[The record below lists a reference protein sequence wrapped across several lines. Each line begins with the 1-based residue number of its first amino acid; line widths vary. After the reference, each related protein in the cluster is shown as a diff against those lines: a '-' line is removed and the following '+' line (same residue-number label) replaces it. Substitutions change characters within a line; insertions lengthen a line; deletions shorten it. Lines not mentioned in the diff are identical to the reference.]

1 MTLIQ
6 RALSNSG
13 CIRNSIKN
21 RIKDSL
27 SDNRFRTL
35 TIKQKMQSL
44 FNRGCRGH
52 SMRQRMRVSLYQTAD
67 AGVSLS
73 DSGCIRYSI
82 RKELQE
88 SSFYIRHR
96 MQDFLLQRM
105 QEPLHQKHLRY
116 RGCRSFSFYKRMHK
130 SLFHTADVGFTLSNI
145 RCRTP
150 IRQQMQYSLYQ
161 TADAGVIL

>member
-35 TIKQKMQSL
+35 TIKQKMQDSI
-44 FNRGCRGH
+44 
-52 SMRQRMRVSLYQTAD
+52 RQGKQESFYETAN

-73 DSGCIRYSI
+73 DSGCRSLSI
-82 RKELQE
+82 R
-88 SSFYIRHR
+88 
-96 MQDFLLQRM
+96 QRM
-105 QEPLHQKHLRY
+105 QEIPYQK
-116 RGCRSFSFYKRMHK
+116 GAAGVFF
-130 SLFHTADVGFTLSNI
+130 
-145 RCRTP
+145 
-150 IRQQMQYSLYQ
+150 LYQ
-161 TADAGVIL
+161 TSDAGLSLTENAGATPSETP

>member
-21 RIKDSL
+21 RIKNSL

-35 TIKQKMQSL
+35 TIKQKMQDS
-44 FNRGCRGH
+44 F
-52 SMRQRMRVSLYQTAD
+52 RQGMQESFYETAN

-73 DSGCIRYSI
+73 DSGCRSLSDSRCIRYSI

-88 SSFYIRHR
+88 SFFYIRHR

-105 QEPLHQKHLRY
+105 QEPFHQKHLRY
-116 RGCRSFSFYKRMHK
+116 RGCRSFSFYKQMQK